1 MSTTNILEGVQLRF
15 ELGGKPGV
23 SIPKFNPKES
33 QTTRILRLLRSK
45 PAVTNKELN
54 RICFRYSARLGE
66 LRSEG
71 YIIVTNH
78 VKDGLFE
85 YVYRGKTKEGRKDR

>member
-1 MSTTNILEGVQLRF
+1 MEALEQVQLTF

-45 PAVTNKELN
+45 PSVTNRELN
-54 RICFRYSARLGE
+54 RICFRYSARLKD
-66 LRSEG
+66 LRDEG
-71 YIIVTNH
+71 HIIVSNH
-78 VKDGLFE
+78 VKDGLWEFTWK
-85 YVYRGKTKEGRKDR
+85 GKIDETN